1 MMYVSDRSKY
11 PELVDGKLVVDP
23 DSEKYVKLW
32 HGPQHPG
39 ITGNM
44 SLELTLCG
52 DEVVECKTHVGY
64 LHRGFEKLMERRTWI
79 QNFPVVCRIA
89 VPEPA
94 FNEYLYAVGLEELAG
109 IEPPERA
116 QWIRTLNLEMM
127 RLASFLAWLGG
138 QAGAFG
144 NGTIGQWTVTHRD
157 YLLDLFEEM
166 TGGRIYHMYMLPG
179 GVRSGIPDGFEVRLE
194 AVLQRTEKLLV
205 EIELVLLNNSVF
217 KARTVGLGIIDRGM
231 IDRYGITGPN
241 QRACGLARDLRKDH
255 PYGVYDRLDFE
266 IVTGT
271 ASDAYERTLVRYRE
285 MHQSI
290 DLIRQVLARMPK
302 RGPFHQPLP
311 NVLHWRIPP
320 GETYIKAECT
330 RGEKG
335 YYIVSDG
342 SQYPRRLCIRGPSY
356 THAFPVMEKL
366 AIGTDIA
373 DIAGLMVS
381 LHTYPPEIER

>member
-1 MMYVSDRSKY
+1 MSMPDRSKY
-11 PELVDGKLVVDP
+11 PELVDGKPVVDL
-23 DSEKYVKLW
+23 DSEKYVKIW

-94 FNEYLYAVGLEELAG
+94 FNEYLYAAGVEELAG

-144 NGTIGQWTVTHRD
+144 NSTIGQWTITHRD

-179 GVRSGIPDGFEVRLE
+179 GVRSGLPDGFEDRLE
-194 AVLQRTEKLLV
+194 AVLRKVEKLLG
-205 EIELVLLNNSVF
+205 EIELVLLHNFVF
-217 KARTVGLGIIDRGM
+217 KARAVGLGIIGKDM

-241 QRACGLARDLRKDH
+241 QRACGIKRDLRKDC
-255 PYGVYDRLDFE
+255 PYLVYDQLDFD

-271 ASDAYERTLVRYRE
+271 ASDTYERTLVRYHE

-290 DLIRQVLARMPK
+290 DLIRQIVKRMPK
-302 RGPFHQPLP
+302 DGPFHEPLP

-320 GETYIKAECT
+320 GETYVTAECT

-342 SQYPRRLCIRGPSY
+342 SGLPRRICIRGPSY

>member
-1 MMYVSDRSKY
+1 VFAPDRSKY
-11 PELVDGKLVVDP
+11 PKMVDGKPAVDL
-23 DSEKYVKLW
+23 DSEKYVKIW

-94 FNEYLYAVGLEELAG
+94 FNEYLYAAALEDLAG

-116 QWIRTLNLEMM
+116 QWIRNLNLEMM
-127 RLASFLAWLGG
+127 RLASFMAWLGG

-144 NGTIGQWTVTHRD
+144 QGTIGQWTITHRD

-166 TGGRIYHMYMLPG
+166 TGGRIYHMYMIPG
-179 GVRSGIPDGFEVRLE
+179 GVRAGLPDGFEERLE
-194 AVLQRTEKLLV
+194 AVLKRCEKLLY
-205 EIELVLLNNSVF
+205 EIELVLLNNAVF
-217 KARTVGLGIIDRGM
+217 KARAVGLGVIDKEM

-241 QRACGLARDLRKDH
+241 QRACGIARDVRKDV
-255 PYGVYDRLDFE
+255 PYLVYDQLDFE
-266 IVTGT
+266 PITGT
-271 ASDAYERTLVRYRE
+271 ASDCYERTVVRYHE
-285 MHQSI
+285 MHQCI
-290 DLIRQVLARMPK
+290 DLCRQIVARMPK
-302 RGPFHQPLP
+302 DGPFHQPLP

-320 GETYIKAECT
+320 GETYVKAECT

-335 YYIVSDG
+335 YYVVSDG